1 MLFSGKFVTICF
13 SCIKPPSKISALTGQ
28 GAACSVRR
36 TFPQGCRAGIHLPTA
51 VLPMCQAHHIY
62 LDLDD
67 TQLLQMQ
74 DSLFCPAVCPDVDHM
89 PISVFFGQALPFAPV
104 FYDVQHCVQH
114 FQVTNFCWLPL
125 FGKAVFDLLILFYC

>member
-1 MLFSGKFVTICF
+1 
-13 SCIKPPSKISALTGQ
+13 
-28 GAACSVRR
+28 
-36 TFPQGCRAGIHLPTA
+36 
-51 VLPMCQAHHIY
+51 MCQAHHIY

-74 DSLFCPAVCPDVDHM
+74 DSLFCSAVCPDVDHM

-114 FQVTNFCWLPL
+114 FQVANFRWLPL
-125 FGKAVFDLLILFYC
+125 FGRVDNFQTSPKFAIGLVSSFFAGFSLLFFTSYKTPVSLYLSCAFQPLPYFGTRISTP